1 MDRRDP
7 SASDEDLAAAAA
19 TGDAAALETLLFRH
33 ADRVHRI
40 CRRIVPDPGDALD
53 ATQEALLRVA
63 TRIGHFD
70 GRSAFTTWLYRVATN
85 AALDEAR
92 RRSRRPRPVPDPD
105 LDRAGT
111 PDPADAATRIDVQAA
126 LAEVPEVFRVAL
138 VLRDLCDL
146 PYEEIATILEVPIG
160 TVRSRI
166 ARGRALLADRL
177 SPGNRDPSEH
187 RPSTTR

>member
-1 MDRRDP
+1 LDRRDP

>member
-1 MDRRDP
+1 LDRRDP

-19 TGDAAALETLLFRH
+19 TGDATALETLLFRH